1 MSQIRKKLH
10 HARTQQAYVRVE
22 RALKIS
28 VGFLEGFVVGVGKE
42 WALLAQTSDGGW
54 PDGYIAFRLADVK
67 SIRSNT
73 GVSETFARLQIDWPP
88 SNPFTGVD
96 LNSVAGVITGLAA
109 GQQLVG
115 IEKERERDAL
125 WIGQLDDIWPKWVWL
140 DEVDSTGTWLPA
152 PLGYRLRRI
161 TTVRTGTRYMQA
173 LSQVAGNRNTQ
184 TTSIASPASR
194 TITVT
199 NCESHHQA
207 VQLSELVSDGNA
219 LREFSTWRRCFA

>member
-1 MSQIRKKLH
+1 M
-10 HARTQQAYVRVE
+10 
-22 RALKIS
+22 
-28 VGFLEGFVVGVGKE
+28 
-42 WALLAQTSDGGW
+42 
-54 PDGYIAFRLADVK
+54 K

-73 GVSETFARLQIDWPP
+73 GVSEKFARLQTDWPP

-96 LNSVAGVITGLAA
+96 LNSVAGVITGLAT

-115 IEKERERDAL
+115 IEKERQRDTL

-140 DEVDSTGTWLPA
+140 DEVDSTGTWLLA

-184 TTSIASPASR
+184 TTSIASPDSGTPSATELERVRESAD
-194 TITVT
+194 VT
-199 NCESHHQA
+199 GFVSHGK
-207 VQLSELVSDGNA
+207 LD
-219 LREFSTWRRCFA
+219 